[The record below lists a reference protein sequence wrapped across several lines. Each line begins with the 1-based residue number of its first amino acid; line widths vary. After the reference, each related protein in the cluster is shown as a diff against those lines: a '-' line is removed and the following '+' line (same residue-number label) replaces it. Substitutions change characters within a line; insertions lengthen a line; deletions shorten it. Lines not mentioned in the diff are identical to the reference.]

1 MKGGTLTRR
10 NNKVTPRQ
18 DDPARRGPEGG
29 RPSRGIQEAEYQRLK
44 ADIID
49 RRIRGE
55 TFDAIA
61 VAVGLASKQTAHA
74 LYTRALREIQ
84 DDRAETTE
92 AARSFELERLDRIE
106 SAAWARVDLGDPRA
120 LDVLIRISD
129 RRARLLGLD
138 APAKVDLSM
147 DAVDREIAR
156 LKAELAESAED
167 DHGA

>member
-10 NNKVTPRQ
+10 KRSATPREI
-18 DDPARRGPEGG
+18 PAARRGPEGG
-29 RPSRGIQEAEYQRLK
+29 RPSRDQEAEYQRLK
-44 ADIID
+44 SDIID

-55 TFDAIA
+55 TFESIA
-61 VAVGLASKQTAHA
+61 AAVGLGSKQAVHA

-84 DDRAETTE
+84 DDRAETIE

-106 SAAWARVDLGDPRA
+106 AAAWARVDNDDPRA

-156 LKAELAESAED
+156 LKAELAEDS
-167 DHGA
+167 HG

>member
-10 NNKVTPRQ
+10 KTRVTPGE
-18 DDPARRGPEGG
+18 DAPARRGPEGG
-29 RPSRGIQEAEYQRLK
+29 RPARGVQEAEYQRLK
-44 ADIID
+44 GDIID

-61 VAVGLASKQTAHA
+61 AAVGLGSKQAVHA

-84 DDRAETTE
+84 DDRATTTE

-106 SAAWARVDLGDPRA
+106 AAAWVRVDNDDPRA

-156 LKAELAESAED
+156 LKAELAEG
-167 DHGA
+167 DHG